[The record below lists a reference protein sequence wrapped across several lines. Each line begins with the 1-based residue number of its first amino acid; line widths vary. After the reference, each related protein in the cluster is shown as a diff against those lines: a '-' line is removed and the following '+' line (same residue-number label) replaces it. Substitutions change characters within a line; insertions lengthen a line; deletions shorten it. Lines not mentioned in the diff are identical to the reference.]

1 MKLTYIPLLQ
11 IQRDLYAMPRGFD
24 RFREYLRTMVDAETG
39 DLKLPLVAM
48 NPMAK
53 DHLLPYLDRLL
64 ALDADG
70 AAAQATAAAEATLL
84 DVPDTFQLTT
94 VVSDDL
100 LGGWTN
106 RTTSEFGYRFKG
118 KAYHKRGWTTLLL
131 WTSETPTLASIGEE
145 VRICVYRLAYIQQHG
160 YAQTLGEMLAQEGYA
175 MAMAGA
181 TTPTLAA
188 EDLAYTRAVLQDQR
202 QASGEPTLIAA
213 LFGDDAARELGY
225 TPLGLSPRAA
235 LRWPWLRLSDSN
247 EILAERGNP

>member
-1 MKLTYIPLLQ
+1 MKLTYLPLLQ

-24 RFREYLRTMVDAETG
+24 RFREYLRTMVDDETG

-70 AAAQATAAAEATLL
+70 AAARETAAAEATLR
-84 DVPDTFQLTT
+84 DVSGTFQLAT

-100 LGGWTN
+100 MGGWTN
-106 RTTSEFGYRFKG
+106 RTASEFGYRFRG
-118 KAYHKRGWTTLLL
+118 KAYHKRGWTTPLL

-145 VRICVYRLAYIQQHG
+145 VRTCIYRLAYIQQHG

-175 MAMAGA
+175 LARAGA
-181 TTPTLAA
+181 TTPMLDT
-188 EDLAYTRAVLQDQR
+188 EDLAYTREVLCEHR
-202 QASGEPTLIAA
+202 HATGEPTLIAA
-213 LFGDDAARELGY
+213 LFGDEAARELGY
-225 TPLGLSPRAA
+225 TPLGLSPRAGFA
-235 LRWPWLRLSDSN
+235 LARHEAMQQLL
-247 EILAERGNP
+247 E